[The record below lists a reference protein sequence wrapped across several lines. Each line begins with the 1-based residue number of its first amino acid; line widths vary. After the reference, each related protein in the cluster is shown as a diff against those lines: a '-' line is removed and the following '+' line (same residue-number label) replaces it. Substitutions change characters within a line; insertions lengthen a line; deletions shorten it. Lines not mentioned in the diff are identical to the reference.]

1 MKWISFYSISVAL
14 VLLLCTLH
22 FRKAAS
28 FAKENE
34 IHATNHLYYSA
45 DPVEDVE
52 LPATEAV
59 PSFRVG
65 LNLTEKEAVV
75 GSGTKEMTIISETK
89 NRTKTTIQVKRKGK
103 KKKERVRSLQ
113 PLVFTKDGV
122 DRHFVKL
129 FASYPL
135 VMCRARDFIY
145 MDSIEWRS
153 RVGLFNMM
161 QFRSCVFSQTIYYS
175 YVPYNRTFLIVLTED
190 GTRISAK
197 FNNTIQLLAL
207 YKRSKG
213 IDSVIFTDS
222 PQIAAFVNEMGLLSM
237 PISHKNE
244 FGLPVLKHLLLDAKR
259 AYDAEYYIYINSDIL
274 INPYIFHF
282 TEFAKHRTRTKAV
295 AVAESLNCS
304 TCWRRM
310 CTT

>member
-1 MKWISFYSISVAL
+1 MKWISFYSISVVI

-22 FRKAAS
+22 FRIAAS

-34 IHATNHLYYSA
+34 IHTTKHMCYSV

-52 LPATEAV
+52 LPTTEAV
-59 PSFRVG
+59 SSFRVG
-65 LNLTEKEAVV
+65 LNLTEKEMVI
-75 GSGTKEMTIISETK
+75 GSEMK
-89 NRTKTTIQVKRKGK
+89 NRTKETTSRDKRKGK

-113 PLVFTKDGV
+113 PLVFTKDGA
-122 DRHFVKL
+122 DRRFVKL

-145 MDSIEWRS
+145 LDSIEWRS
-153 RVGLFNMM
+153 RVRVFNMM
-161 QFRSCVFSQTIYYS
+161 QYHSCVFSQSIYYS

-197 FNNTIQLLAL
+197 FSNTIQLLSL

-213 IDSVIFTDS
+213 VDSVIFTDS
-222 PQIAAFVNEMGLLSM
+222 PRIASFVNEMGLLSM

-259 AYDAEYYIYINSDIL
+259 AYDAKYYIYINSDIL

-282 TEFAKHRTRTKAV
+282 TEFAKPRARTKAV
-295 AVAESLNCS
+295 AVADSLNCS